1 MRKLLET
8 AANIAGVLGPAI
20 CLVAGLARV
29 SGHFHL
35 AGYEVMTLFTGGMAI
50 MVFGILL
57 KLEMALHALANL
69 RS

>member
-1 MRKLLET
+1 MRKLLEAT
-8 AANIAGVLGPAI
+8 ANIAGVLGTVI

-29 SGHFHL
+29 SGQFHL
-35 AGYEVMTLFTGGMAI
+35 AGFEAMTLFTGGMAI

-57 KLEMALHALANL
+57 KLEVALHALANL